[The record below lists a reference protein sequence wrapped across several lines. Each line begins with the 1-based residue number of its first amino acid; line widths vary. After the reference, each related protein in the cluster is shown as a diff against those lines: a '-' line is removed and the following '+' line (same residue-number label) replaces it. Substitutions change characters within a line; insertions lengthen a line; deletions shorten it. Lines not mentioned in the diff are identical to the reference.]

1 MRTASKLILLSV
13 IILLAPTLV
22 THVVLCVFIR
32 TWLVWLTV
40 SVTLQYS
47 LNLHHQKMFIKI
59 QVQSSYLLHYVC
71 SWDMRAFSIPT
82 GPDQLPLSE
91 VKEAIKEL
99 QSEWYSIAVELE
111 ISHSVRKVGMVT
123 DHL

>member
-1 MRTASKLILLSV
+1 MWHIKSVILQYFIKSKVCVLSTVWDSQRIDLIL
-13 IILLAPTLV
+13 
-22 THVVLCVFIR
+22 
-32 TWLVWLTV
+32 
-40 SVTLQYS
+40 
-47 LNLHHQKMFIKI
+47 
-59 QVQSSYLLHYVC
+59 
-71 SWDMRAFSIPT
+71 

-99 QSEWYSIAVELE
+99 QSEWYNMAVELE

>member
-1 MRTASKLILLSV
+1 
-13 IILLAPTLV
+13 
-22 THVVLCVFIR
+22 
-32 TWLVWLTV
+32 
-40 SVTLQYS
+40 
-47 LNLHHQKMFIKI
+47 
-59 QVQSSYLLHYVC
+59 
-71 SWDMRAFSIPT
+71 MRAFSILT
-82 GPDQLPLSE
+82 GPDLLLLSE

>member
-1 MRTASKLILLSV
+1 M
-13 IILLAPTLV
+13 
-22 THVVLCVFIR
+22 
-32 TWLVWLTV
+32 WLTV

-47 LNLHHQKMFIKI
+47 LNLRQRMFIKI
-59 QVQSSYLLHYVC
+59 QVEYSYLLRYVC
-71 SWDMRAFSIPT
+71 NWDMRAFSIPT

-91 VKEAIKEL
+91 VKEATKEL
-99 QSEWYSIAVELE
+99 QSEWYSLAVELG